1 MGAIANREL
10 NECPCFSQDE
20 CIRNLSSSHEE
31 VERERRAEAYRRA
44 SASQPYLSGQRK
56 LLRCVTKAQSITA
69 TGRAGHPHWELL
81 SPPYF
86 VFNPVVN
93 KTGEMYTNA
102 ETEERE
108 ELAGADREETQEK
121 ITVPPG
127 VEEAGANGNDPDCS
141 DEEDPCCGVHDKK
154 RRKVCWEI
162 CKPILVYSI
171 EDENEILKSMKA
183 QPVERSVSSYKKKR
197 KGIKKLVTVYEGSF
211 LQAEEELKTVGVCM
225 VSLLVFVVPSV
236 IVVIAGSSH
245 LHECADRPMVP
256 LLLITGGAIG
266 LLKGLFGICCETRAP
281 TVKPGG
287 EVACPSIRCVA
298 KLLSWCLVLWV
309 ATCSVIIYF
318 DIDTCKA
325 DLYNVLL
332 WTVLACYVGAV
343 VLLICQCCSND
354 KEETKQIQ
362 NDVTTLTNTTVQE
375 RIEMVFG

>member
-1 MGAIANREL
+1 MDT
-10 NECPCFSQDE
+10 SQ
-20 CIRNLSSSHEE
+20 
-31 VERERRAEAYRRA
+31 
-44 SASQPYLSGQRK
+44 K
-56 LLRCVTKAQSITA
+56 
-69 TGRAGHPHWELL
+69 
-81 SPPYF
+81 
-86 VFNPVVN
+86 
-93 KTGEMYTNA
+93 
-102 ETEERE
+102 TEEERA
-108 ELAGADREETQEK
+108 LAAGEETHEK
-121 ITVPPG
+121 IAVPAG
-127 VEEAGANGNDPDCS
+127 VEEAGGRGSDPDPDPAADCS
-141 DEEDPCCGVHDKK
+141 DEEEPCCSGADKK
-154 RRKVCWEI
+154 R
-162 CKPILVYSI
+162 
-171 EDENEILKSMKA
+171 
-183 QPVERSVSSYKKKR
+183 R

-256 LLLITGGAIG
+256 LLLISGGAIG
-266 LLKGLFGICCETRAP
+266 LLKGLFGICCETRTVA
-281 TVKPGG
+281 VKPGG
-287 EVACPSIRCVA
+287 EASCPSIRCMA
-298 KLLSWCLVLWV
+298 KMLSWCLVLWV

-343 VLLICQCCSND
+343 VLLICQCCSSD

>member
-1 MGAIANREL
+1 
-10 NECPCFSQDE
+10 
-20 CIRNLSSSHEE
+20 
-31 VERERRAEAYRRA
+31 
-44 SASQPYLSGQRK
+44 
-56 LLRCVTKAQSITA
+56 
-69 TGRAGHPHWELL
+69 
-81 SPPYF
+81 
-86 VFNPVVN
+86 
-93 KTGEMYTNA
+93 MYTSA
-102 ETEERE
+102 ETEERD

-154 RRKVCWEI
+154 R
-162 CKPILVYSI
+162 
-171 EDENEILKSMKA
+171 
-183 QPVERSVSSYKKKR
+183 R

-298 KLLSWCLVLWV
+298 KVQAFHL
-309 ATCSVIIYF
+309 IPF
-318 DIDTCKA
+318 DT
-325 DLYNVLL
+325 
-332 WTVLACYVGAV
+332 
-343 VLLICQCCSND
+343 
-354 KEETKQIQ
+354 
-362 NDVTTLTNTTVQE
+362 
-375 RIEMVFG
+375 